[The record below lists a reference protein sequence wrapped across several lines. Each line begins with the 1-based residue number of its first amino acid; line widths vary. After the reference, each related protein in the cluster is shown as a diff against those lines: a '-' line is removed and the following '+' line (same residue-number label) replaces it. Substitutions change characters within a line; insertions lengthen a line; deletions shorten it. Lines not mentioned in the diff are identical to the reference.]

1 MTDEVF
7 IIAAY
12 GMLVILSILAI
23 VTIGTI
29 GWIVVAY
36 ITDRHQMFWSINP
49 GAIRNITLW

>member
-23 VTIGTI
+23 VTIGNHWLDS
-29 GWIVVAY
+29 GGLHYRPSSNVLA
-36 ITDRHQMFWSINP
+36 INP
-49 GAIRNITLW
+49 GAIRNIT